1 MKSRLL
7 WTNYKIYAVIFGMLV
22 GTLVYNIVGVDFS
35 FALIDNIHSENFGES
50 YIFFLLQNIKYFII
64 VMLLSLLRQ
73 NKKVLFVILGIQAYI
88 ASGAITLCIVLKKTF
103 LITGAVGGIVKGI
116 VADIY
121 LDGQAGIKRIL
132 FLLMSIFIGTLIEN
146 FFAFYL

>member
-7 WTNYKIYAVIFGMLV
+7 WTNYKIYAVIIGMLV
-22 GTLVYNIVGVDFS
+22 GTLVYNIIGVDFS

-64 VMLLSLLRQ
+64 IMLLSLLKQ
-73 NKKVLFVILGIQAYI
+73 NKKVLFVILCIHI

>member
-7 WTNYKIYAVIFGMLV
+7 WTNYKIYAVIIGMLV
-22 GTLVYNIVGVDFS
+22 GTLVYNIIGVDFS

-64 VMLLSLLRQ
+64 IMLLSLLKQ
-73 NKKVLFVILGIQAYI
+73 NKKVLFVILCIQAYI
-88 ASGAITLCIVLKKTF
+88 APGAITLCIVLKKTF